1 MLSQEI
7 ERLNVVLKKGNSPS
21 PSRITEEQIE
31 NKRLVA
37 EYENK
42 LAVMAQEIDRLTD
55 NLRAKDIK
63 IRSNEQELDLF
74 RRRQEDQLESTVSEL
89 KRRENQAYAEIDR
102 LT

>member
-21 PSRITEEQIE
+21 PSRVTEEQLE

-42 LAVMAQEIDRLTD
+42 LAVMAQ
-55 NLRAKDIK
+55 
-63 IRSNEQELDLF
+63 
-74 RRRQEDQLESTVSEL
+74 
-89 KRRENQAYAEIDR
+89 
-102 LT
+102 